1 MFFRQAQRQFAE
13 ELRRQNLIQR
23 KGCFCGLLVKEVY
36 AKKFVQGLKIMEVR
50 SRSFKFLA
58 GQDRIL
64 LVSTSS
70 KKARQILAILEY
82 EFTVT
87 LTDDTFSRYFPCHR
101 VTEEE
106 FQEYKSSVRSSTFF
120 GMQFKLA
127 HAFPEPPIWNGKSGE
142 VWVYVDP
149 VSVTIQTEQ
158 RSLRGSGSSES
169 CAAVAAS
176 SASALKRSLT
186 STSFGTTCSSQ
197 KRQRQRMMD
206 GQAGDF
212 EEQEDE
218 AEGDTEVEEEPESLA
233 KDKDHV
239 VCCLFQDFEWNALV
253 SGHTSSIIRPF
264 AAHEQKLVVLV
275 REQSGHMIVGE
286 VEFASCAQ
294 LDCQAR
300 RLLKQNWGSVY
311 SNDRLNSIKNNKA
324 AWTWE
329 FCDIV
334 AYDVPFAARF
344 LSIAPRFR
352 NRPFVLTKSQLE
364 ESEADAPTGMDF
376 YETGKFLVNQL
387 SMDMKEVLAQRIA
400 SLSNGRACIR
410 VGTTCSGTDVC
421 IPALKELVRFLN
433 ESQAGCFAK
442 NPHVTFSHHQVPV
455 NTSPVCTHV

>member
-120 GMQFKLA
+120 GMQFKLV
-127 HAFPEPPIWNGKSGE
+127 HAFPEPPIWNAKSGE
-142 VWVYVDP
+142 IWVYVDP

-158 RSLRGSGSSES
+158 RSLRSSGSSES

-186 STSFGTTCSSQ
+186 STSTGSSQ
-197 KRQRQRMMD
+197 KRQRMMD
-206 GQAGDF
+206 GQAG
-212 EEQEDE
+212 
-218 AEGDTEVEEEPESLA
+218 G
-233 KDKDHV
+233 
-239 VCCLFQDFEWNALV
+239 
-253 SGHTSSIIRPF
+253 
-264 AAHEQKLVVLV
+264 
-275 REQSGHMIVGE
+275 
-286 VEFASCAQ
+286 
-294 LDCQAR
+294 
-300 RLLKQNWGSVY
+300 
-311 SNDRLNSIKNNKA
+311 
-324 AWTWE
+324 
-329 FCDIV
+329 
-334 AYDVPFAARF
+334 RF
-344 LSIAPRFR
+344 
-352 NRPFVLTKSQLE
+352 
-364 ESEADAPTGMDF
+364 
-376 YETGKFLVNQL
+376 
-387 SMDMKEVLAQRIA
+387 
-400 SLSNGRACIR
+400 
-410 VGTTCSGTDVC
+410 
-421 IPALKELVRFLN
+421 
-433 ESQAGCFAK
+433 
-442 NPHVTFSHHQVPV
+442 
-455 NTSPVCTHV
+455 